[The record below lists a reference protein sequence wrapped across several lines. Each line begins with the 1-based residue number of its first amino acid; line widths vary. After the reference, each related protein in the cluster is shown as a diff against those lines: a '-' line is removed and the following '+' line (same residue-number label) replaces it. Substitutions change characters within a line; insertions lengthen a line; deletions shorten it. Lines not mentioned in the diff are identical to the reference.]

1 MTMATV
7 RDILSRKG
15 TDVVSVP
22 PTATVLEAAR
32 RMNERCI
39 GGVVVLAEGVLVG
52 IFTERDVLRRV
63 VVPER
68 PPGGTTVA
76 EVMTTPVTTC
86 SSATTVEQ
94 CAELMTGG
102 RIRHLPVVDDG
113 VLSGIVTIGDL
124 LAFQVRDQEATI
136 QYMNNLVYDV
146 R

>member
-1 MTMATV
+1 MATV

-22 PTATVLEAAR
+22 PTATVLDAAR
-32 RMNERCI
+32 RMNERGI
-39 GGVVVLAEGVLVG
+39 GGVVVLADGVLVG

-63 VVPER
+63 VVPMR

-86 SSATTVEQ
+86 GSATPIEQ
-94 CAELMTGG
+94 CAELMTGR
-102 RIRHLPVVDDG
+102 RIRHLPVMDDG

>member
-1 MTMATV
+1 MATV

-15 TDVVSVP
+15 TEVVSVP

-32 RMNERCI
+32 RMNERSI
-39 GGVVVLAEGVLVG
+39 GGVVVLADGMLAG

-86 SSATTVEQ
+86 SSSTRIEE
-94 CAELMTGG
+94 CAALMTDR
-102 RIRHLPVVDDG
+102 RIRHLPVVENDAL
-113 VLSGIVTIGDL
+113 VGIISIGDV
-124 LAFQVRDQEATI
+124 VRAVVDSQQFVIKSLENYI
-136 QYMNNLVYDV
+136 MS
-146 R
+146 

>member
-1 MTMATV
+1 MATV

-32 RMNERCI
+32 RMNERGI
-39 GGVVVLAEGVLVG
+39 GGVLVLADGVLAG

-63 VVPER
+63 VVPGR

-86 SSATTVEQ
+86 SSTTRIEQ
-94 CAELMTGG
+94 CAELMTGQ
-102 RIRHLPVVDDG
+102 RIRHLPVMDDG
-113 VLSGIVTIGDL
+113 LLAGIVTIGDV

>member
-1 MTMATV
+1 MATV

-22 PTATVLEAAR
+22 PTATVLEAAQ
-32 RMNERCI
+32 RMNQRAI
-39 GGVVVLAEGVLVG
+39 GGVVVLADGVLAG

-63 VVPER
+63 VVPGR

-86 SSATTVEQ
+86 SAATTIEQ
-94 CAELMTGG
+94 CAELMTGR

-113 VLSGIVTIGDL
+113 VLGGVVTIGDV
-124 LAFQVRDQEATI
+124 LAYQLRDQEATI